1 MLPPDV
7 PRPVGAAREAFICFG
22 LGLREAFG
30 FKSLLISA
38 GLWLSMALFW
48 LLIFLIF
55 GNEIRDSMLAI
66 LDRLAGLILNQ
77 LPQTW
82 SAWLSSWNGTLINV
96 IRFFAG
102 FLLLLALFLTLFIVS
117 VRLVVEFF
125 LIGMIQRRVLPAYP
139 VLKERRP
146 TLDVSLSSAY
156 LFIRNSFVPFVG
168 FSLLFVCL
176 MIIPVINGIAL
187 FVLVSYFNVRFLMND
202 AMDGLASGAEL
213 RAYLQTH
220 RLEML
225 ILGLLISLLNL
236 IPLVFLLSPWV
247 IGASVCHLSMRH
259 LARLEMAP
267 QSP

>member
-1 MLPPDV
+1 MTTSTL
-7 PRPVGAAREAFICFG
+7 PRPLEASREAFICLG
-22 LGLREAFG
+22 LGLRDAVHIRSVF
-30 FKSLLISA
+30 ISTTIWMTA
-38 GLWLSMALFW
+38 ALFW
-48 LLIFLIF
+48 LVMFLTF
-55 GNEIRDSMLAI
+55 GTAIRDGVFAVFGMLGQV
-66 LDRLAGLILNQ
+66 L
-77 LPQTW
+77 LPESW
-82 SAWLSSWNGTLINV
+82 SAWFAAWNGTFVSVL
-96 IRFFAG
+96 RFISSA
-102 FLLLLALFLTLFIVS
+102 LLLLALYAVAFIVS

-125 LIGMIQRRVLPAYP
+125 LIKIIQHRILPSYP
-139 VLKERRP
+139 SVRNRRP
-146 TLDVSLSSAY
+146 GLNVSLSSAY

-202 AMDGLASGAEL
+202 AMDGLANGAEL

-225 ILGLLISLLNL
+225 ILGVLISLLDF

-247 IGASVCHLSMRH
+247 LGSSVCHLSMRH

>member
-1 MLPPDV
+1 MSDAVPP
-7 PRPVGAAREAFICFG
+7 PVAAAREAFICLG
-22 LGLREAFG
+22 LGLRGAIRLR
-30 FKSLLISA
+30 SLLISA
-38 GLWLSMALFW
+38 GIWGLTAIFW
-48 LLIFLIF
+48 VVVFLVF
-55 GNEIRDSMLAI
+55 GNEIRDALFAVLSKALA
-66 LDRLAGLILNQ
+66 LVLSL

-82 SAWLSSWNGTLINV
+82 AAWLTTWNSTFSRIV
-96 IRFFAG
+96 SFIAG
-102 FLLLLALFLTLFIVS
+102 FLLLIALFWTLFILS
-117 VRLVVEFF
+117 VRVVVELF
-125 LIGMIQRRVLPAYP
+125 LVAVIQRQLLPAYP
-139 VLKERRP
+139 GLKERRP
-146 TLDVSLSSAY
+146 ALDVSLSSAY
-156 LFIRNSFVPFVG
+156 LFIRNSFIPFVG

-202 AMDGLASGAEL
+202 AMDGIANGAEL

>member
-1 MLPPDV
+1 MTPSTYPH
-7 PRPVGAAREAFICFG
+7 PIGAVREAVICLG
-22 LGLREAFG
+22 LGLRDALQLRSVFVSTFIWIG
-30 FKSLLISA
+30 T
-38 GLWLSMALFW
+38 ALFW
-48 LLIFLIF
+48 LIMFLVF
-55 GNEIRDSMLAI
+55 GATIRDGVFSVFGML
-66 LDRLAGLILNQ
+66 GQ
-77 LPQTW
+77 LLLPESW
-82 SAWLSSWNGTLINV
+82 SAWFAGWNGTFVSVL
-96 IRFFAG
+96 RFISSAV
-102 FLLLLALFLTLFIVS
+102 LLLALYAVAFIVS

-125 LIGMIQRRVLPAYP
+125 LIKIIQHRILPAYP
-139 VLKERRP
+139 SVLNRRP
-146 TLDVSLSSAY
+146 GLNVSLSSAY

-202 AMDGLASGAEL
+202 AMDGIANGAEL